1 MPSEEEVPADFP
13 LEDYT
18 AGQPIYRAKGC
29 RQCRGTGYSGRL
41 GIYELLVTNDE
52 IRVLASERRGTNEIR
67 KAAIASGMR
76 TLRQDGWLKV
86 ARGLTSIEEVLRVT
100 KAE

>member
-1 MPSEEEVPADFP
+1 MFDELIKKMAREVEK
-13 LEDYT
+13 LT
-18 AGQPIYRAKGC
+18 H
-29 RQCRGTGYSGRL
+29 
-41 GIYELLVTNDE
+41 ELHV
-52 IRVLASERRGTNEIR
+52 VLPNEIR

-86 ARGLTSIEEVLRVT
+86 ARGITSIEVVLRVT

>member
-1 MPSEEEVPADFP
+1 M
-13 LEDYT
+13 
-18 AGQPIYRAKGC
+18 G
-29 RQCRGTGYSGRL
+29 
-41 GIYELLVTNDE
+41 NDE

-86 ARGLTSIEEVLRVT
+86 ARGVTSIEEVLRVT